1 MSGITDFNKCKKILQ
16 NDFNNISDINKLLE
30 YKVSLIDS
38 YNFAFRYE
46 EFGTIKDSLE
56 RGFIIPVE
64 DSGAKGYTAK
74 DPFLSVNIQEAIK
87 NIDSR
92 LDYLYF
98 KANEIDFI
106 DLVQKNE
113 ADLKIAENN
122 KLDYEDD
129 EVITL
134 EELGRNISVE
144 LAIIMFKCGLSYIL
158 VSKHNSIE
166 EYKEELKNVL
176 DQDMDID
183 EIAETINT
191 NYDDLIN
198 QIECAKENLEKVEM
212 FKIRDFYCVFKEIE
226 DNKYNKIELNV
237 YIKEQND
244 FEKVN
249 TIFISLNKNIE
260 EIKEIVNYSMCREI
274 GKILENGKII
284 KEYEGQGYIYKNY
297 ENYYKREGICYVS
310 EYDGDTIGDAGISY
324 SGILEEVCDYL
335 VLYGVDITKVPDR
348 IIKGMVDDV
357 FENVD
362 WQSPSSLIMGDEYL
376 SGYVEEF
383 PEEYFREDAP
393 ENTENESR

>member
-30 YKVSLIDS
+30 YKVCLIDS
-38 YNFAFRYE
+38 YNFAFRYD

-56 RGFIIPVE
+56 RGFIIPVK
-64 DSGAKGYTAK
+64 DSAAKGYTAK
-74 DPFLSVNIQEAIK
+74 DPFMSVNIQEAIK

-106 DLVQKNE
+106 DFVQENE
-113 ADLKIAENN
+113 VDLKIAENH
-122 KLDYEDD
+122 KLDFLEN
-129 EVITL
+129 EVITV

-144 LAIIMFKCGLSYIL
+144 LANVMFKCGFSYMVI
-158 VSKHNSIE
+158 SKHDSFE
-166 EYKEELKNVL
+166 KYKEELFNILEVNI
-176 DQDMDID
+176 DDMS
-183 EIAETINT
+183 ENAEKI
-191 NYDDLIN
+191 YDDLIN
-198 QIECAKENLEKVEM
+198 KIEYAKENLEKVEM
-212 FKIRDFYCVFKEIE
+212 FKIRDFYCIF
-226 DNKYNKIELNV
+226 NKNEKNRYNKITLDV

-244 FEKVN
+244 FERVN
-249 TIFISLNKNIE
+249 TLYIDINKNIE
-260 EIKEIVNYSMCREI
+260 EIKDFVKSIMCREV

-297 ENYYKREGICYVS
+297 ENYYKREGICYAS
-310 EYDGDTIGDAGISY
+310 ELGGDTIEDNGISY
-324 SGILEEVCDYL
+324 SGIWEDVCDYL
-335 VLYGVDITKVPDR
+335 LLCGVDITKVPDS

-383 PEEYFREDAP
+383 PEDYFREEAP
-393 ENTENESR
+393 ENTESESR

>member
-1 MSGITDFNKCKKILQ
+1 M
-16 NDFNNISDINKLLE
+16 
-30 YKVSLIDS
+30 
-38 YNFAFRYE
+38 
-46 EFGTIKDSLE
+46 
-56 RGFIIPVE
+56 
-64 DSGAKGYTAK
+64 
-74 DPFLSVNIQEAIK
+74 SVNIQEAIK

-144 LAIIMFKCGLSYIL
+144 LANIMFKCGLSYIL

-249 TIFISLNKNIE
+249 TIFTL
-260 EIKEIVNYSMCREI
+260 
-274 GKILENGKII
+274 
-284 KEYEGQGYIYKNY
+284 
-297 ENYYKREGICYVS
+297 
-310 EYDGDTIGDAGISY
+310 
-324 SGILEEVCDYL
+324 
-335 VLYGVDITKVPDR
+335 
-348 IIKGMVDDV
+348 
-357 FENVD
+357 F
-362 WQSPSSLIMGDEYL
+362 W
-376 SGYVEEF
+376 
-383 PEEYFREDAP
+383 
-393 ENTENESR
+393 